1 MSYLVLGLVLFLGT
15 HAVRVVAD
23 PWRLRM
29 IARLGVPAW
38 RAIYSLLAVA
48 GFLLIIKGYGA
59 PDTLTAPLYEL
70 PAWVRLVT
78 IALMLPAAVL
88 LVAAY
93 VPGTHIKQAVGHPMM
108 LGTRVWAGAHL
119 LSNGRL
125 ADVLLFGAFFGW
137 ALFAH
142 HAARRRDLA
151 AGTTYPARGWAR
163 DGIALLVGG
172 AVWVLI
178 LAWAHRWVGGVPL
191 M

>member
-1 MSYLVLGLVLFLGT
+1 
-15 HAVRVVAD
+15 
-23 PWRLRM
+23 
-29 IARLGVPAW
+29 VPVW
-38 RAIYSLLAVA
+38 RAAYSVLAIA

-59 PDTLTAPLYEL
+59 PATLTAPLYEL
-70 PAWVRLVT
+70 PVWVRILT
-78 IALMLPAAVL
+78 TALMLPAAVL

-125 ADVLLFGAFFGW
+125 ADVLLFGAFFAW

-151 AGTTYPARGWAR
+151 AGTTYPARGWSR

-172 AVWVLI
+172 VVWAVI
-178 LAWAHRWVGGVPL
+178 LVWAHRWVGGVPL